1 MDPVKDL
8 TLGEES
14 KVSGPS
20 ASNHKHHSWQWCGQK
35 KKRKKK
41 KKKTHH
47 LDPVHILF
55 DVSAVSS
62 LPREKGTDLKKKK
75 KKKVWKKIIKLDIL
89 KS

>member
-8 TLGEES
+8 TLSEDSE
-14 KVSGPS
+14 VSGTP

-35 KKRKKK
+35 KN
-41 KKKTHH
+41 H

-55 DVSAVSS
+55 DVSAASS
-62 LPREKGTDLKKKK
+62 LPREKGTFFLDSEKK
-75 KKKVWKKIIKLDIL
+75 IKLDIL